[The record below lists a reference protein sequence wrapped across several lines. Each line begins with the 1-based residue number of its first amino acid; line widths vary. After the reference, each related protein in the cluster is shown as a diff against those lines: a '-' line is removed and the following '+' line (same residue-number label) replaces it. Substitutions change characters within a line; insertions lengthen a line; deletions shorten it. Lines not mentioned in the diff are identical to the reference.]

1 MTAPPIV
8 HSPSPERIAQ
18 SGLTAFARF
27 CERETGRRFGD
38 YRALFEFSV
47 TEYPR
52 FWQLFLKWADPL
64 IEGDPEPACQGTE
77 CESAEFFPGLRLSY
91 AENLLRK
98 LGPDDDQRPAI
109 TALDETGGVIR
120 FNRGELRARV
130 KRLASALSRL
140 GLSQGDR
147 VVAMAR
153 NTADSIVACLA
164 ATSLGAIWS
173 STAPDFGTEATLSRF
188 KQLEPK
194 LLFAHPAYAYH
205 GVRRGITD
213 RISEVVAALPS
224 LEHVV
229 LLEPVPEGVTPPT
242 VPFETLDQVMAT
254 ATPPTD
260 PSWRRFAFNHP
271 LFILF
276 SSGTT
281 GAPKCI
287 VHGAGGTL
295 LEHLKEHRLHTDLG
309 PADKLYFHTSCGW
322 MMWNWLVSALASGT
336 EIVLYDGSVSF
347 PEPDALLKVM
357 AREGVTVFG
366 TSAAYLQYCKDARL
380 EPKETVPMPRL
391 RAIQSTG
398 SILWDSQYDW
408 ILEHLKPGVSIQSI
422 SGGTD
427 IIGCFVLG
435 NPNLP
440 VYRGESQCVSLGL
453 DVQAMTAEG
462 PVRVGT
468 GELICRSPFP
478 SRPLGLFG
486 DPGGTRFHDAYFSQY
501 PGMWTHGD
509 FLQLTDRGTARI
521 LGRSDGTLNVRGV
534 RIGPAEIYQ
543 IVLGIPGVL
552 EAMAVEQTAPREPG
566 GSRLVL
572 LVVLAAGVTLDRP
585 LTLRIK
591 RELSQ
596 RASSNH
602 VPSVIAQVSALP
614 TTHSGK
620 RSERAARDVLNGKEV
635 VNLGALKNPECL
647 DELRRDPAL
656 RVEGGPSDDVAKATG

>member
-1 MTAPPIV
+1 VTAPPIV
-8 HSPSPERIAQ
+8 HTPSPERVAQ
-18 SGLTAFARF
+18 SGITAFSQF
-27 CERETGRRFGD
+27 CERETGRRFPG
-38 YRALFEFSV
+38 YRELFEFSV
-47 TEYPR
+47 SEYSR
-52 FWQLFLKWADPL
+52 FWRLFLEWAGPL
-64 IEGDPEPACQGTE
+64 AEGNPEPACRGSE
-77 CESAEFFPGLRLSY
+77 CETAEFFPNLRLSY
-91 AENLLRK
+91 AENLLRS
-98 LGPDDDQRPAI
+98 LGPDDDRRAAV
-109 TALDETGGVIR
+109 TALDEAGGMVR
-120 FNRGELRARV
+120 LTRGELRARV
-130 KRLASALSRL
+130 RRLAAALERL
-140 GLSQGDR
+140 GLTEGDR

-188 KQLEPK
+188 RQLEPK
-194 LLFAHPAYAYH
+194 LLFAHPAYPYH
-205 GVRRGITD
+205 GVRRAITD
-213 RISEVVAALPS
+213 RISEVATALPT
-224 LEHVV
+224 LERVL
-229 LLEPVPEGVTPPT
+229 LLEPLPDGVAPPT
-242 VPFETLDQVMAT
+242 VSFETVEQLIGT
-254 ATPPTD
+254 APAPPD
-260 PSWRRFAFNHP
+260 APWRRFGFNHP

-295 LEHLKEHRLHTDLG
+295 LEHLKEHRLHSDLG

-366 TSAAYLQYCKDARL
+366 TSAAYLQYCKDAGLVPR
-380 EPKETVPMPRL
+380 ESAPMPRL

-408 ILEHLKPGVSIQSI
+408 ILEHLKPDVAIQSI

-453 DVQAMTAEG
+453 DVQAMTADG
-462 PVRVGT
+462 PVRTGT
-468 GELICRSPFP
+468 GELVCRHPFP

-486 DPGGTRFHDAYFSQY
+486 DPGGARFHEAYFSQH

-509 FLQLTDRGTARI
+509 FVHLSDRGTARI

-543 IVLGIPGVL
+543 IVLGMPGVL

-572 LVVLAAGVTLDRP
+572 LLVLAAGTTLDRP

-602 VPSVIAQVSALP
+602 VPSVVAQVSALP

-635 VNLGALKNPECL
+635 VNLGALKNPESL
-647 DELRRDPAL
+647 DELRRQPAL
-656 RVEGGPSDDVAKATG
+656 RVEGGPGDDVAKATG